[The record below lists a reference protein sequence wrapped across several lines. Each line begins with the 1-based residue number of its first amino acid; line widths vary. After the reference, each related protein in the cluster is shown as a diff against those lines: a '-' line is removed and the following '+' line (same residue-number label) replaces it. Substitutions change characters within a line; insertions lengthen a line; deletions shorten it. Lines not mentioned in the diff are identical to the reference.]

1 MASSTSIIQS
11 TLNGGISVISDLI
24 AASVLAYVLS
34 VTTQQEFIALLAVEL
49 LIALQPLVGYLT
61 RFFDR
66 DDTLSPK
73 VERVILRALNVVS
86 YALVFVLIRVAIVL
100 FTELFQVSQIRWHE
114 IVSSVFLLIG
124 FIFILFERNVPP
136 PPPKAAPAEN

>member
-1 MASSTSIIQS
+1 MSASVIQT

-34 VTTQQEFIALLAVEL
+34 VTTQQEFIAILSVEL
-49 LIALQPLVGYLT
+49 LIALQPIMGYLE

-66 DDTLSPK
+66 DSTLSPK
-73 VERVILRALNVVS
+73 VERVIMRALKVVS

-114 IVSSVFLLIG
+114 IASSVFLLIG
-124 FIFILFERNVPP
+124 FIFIIFERNALPP
-136 PPPKAAPAEN
+136 SLPGK

>member
-1 MASSTSIIQS
+1 MSTSIIQS

-34 VTTQQEFIALLAVEL
+34 VTTQQEFIALLSIEL
-49 LIALQPLVGYLT
+49 LIVLQPIMGYLK
-61 RFFDR
+61 RLFDR
-66 DDTLSPK
+66 DSTLSPK
-73 VERVILRALNVVS
+73 VERVILRALSVVG
-86 YALVFVLIRVAIVL
+86 YALIFVLIRVAIVL

-124 FIFILFERNVPP
+124 FIFIIFERNTSPP
-136 PPPKAAPAEN
+136 LPSATPAR

>member
-1 MASSTSIIQS
+1 MSTSLIQS

-24 AASVLAYVLS
+24 AASVLAYVLT
-34 VTTQQEFIALLAVEL
+34 VTTQQEFIALLSIEL
-49 LIALQPLVGYLT
+49 LIVLQPIMGYLT

-73 VERVILRALNVVS
+73 IERVILRALKVVS
-86 YALVFVLIRVAIVL
+86 YALVFVLVRVSILL

-124 FIFILFERNVPP
+124 FVFIIFERNAPP
-136 PPPKAAPAEN
+136 APH